1 MKKQLVIEGGN
12 VPFIKQEFDLGA
24 TYSEEESA
32 AIQEVISSGTISGF
46 VANSGQKFFGGPKV
60 IELEQ
65 LFKEYFDVDYAVAS
79 NSATSSLHCAISS
92 LGIGPG
98 DEVIVP
104 ALSMSASA
112 TSIIMSGATPVFID
126 IEDSSSTSFNLNASQ
141 LKEKLSDKTKA
152 ILVVHLFG
160 IPAQMDEV
168 MLFAKE
174 NNLFVIE
181 DCAQSPGI
189 LFNSKYTGTLGDVG
203 IFSFNQS
210 KTMSSGEGGVAIAKD
225 ENVALR
231 MQLMRNHAE
240 AMIEDF
246 PQAKMENLIGYNY
259 RITDLEA
266 AVAIEQFKKLDKFNS
281 RKIDLANEFSI
292 RLEKIEGLRGINKI
306 LSKENA
312 VFIYPI
318 IFQKEFFSVDRDY
331 FVEACQKEGIPL
343 VPGYTKPIVDLPLFK
358 DYLGKDDFENAR
370 SLHYERLISAKFCHH
385 KNVSNQDIDMISDAI
400 EYVVSL
406 LKKKD

>member
-1 MKKQLVIEGGN
+1 MKKLVKEGGN
-12 VPFIKQEFDLGA
+12 KPFINKQFDLGA
-24 TYSEEESA
+24 SYSEEELLA
-32 AIQEVISSGTISGF
+32 VHNVIKSGTISGF
-46 VANSGQKFFGGPKV
+46 VANSGPKFLGGPKV
-60 IELEQ
+60 IELESH
-65 LFKEYFDVDYAVAS
+65 FKEYFDTNYAVAS
-79 NSATSSLHCAISS
+79 NSATSSLHCAIAS

-112 TSIIMSGATPVFID
+112 TAIIMAGASPVFID
-126 IEDSSSTSFNLNASQ
+126 IEEGSKGSFNLDVT
-141 LKEKLSDKTKA
+141 LLEEKLSKKTKA

-160 IPAQMDEV
+160 IPANMNRIIS
-168 MLFAKE
+168 FAKE

-181 DCAQSPGI
+181 DCAQSPGT
-189 LFNSKYTGTLGDVG
+189 SSAQGYTGTLGDVG

-210 KTMSSGEGGVAIAKD
+210 KTMSSGEGGVAITKD
-225 ENVALR
+225 KIVALK

-246 PQAKMENLIGYNY
+246 PEAETQDLIGYNY

-266 AVAIEQFKKLDKFNS
+266 AVALEQFKKLDEFNS
-281 RKIDLANEFSI
+281 RKQDLANKFSQ
-292 RLEKIEGLRGINKI
+292 RLDKLLGLKGISKIKP
-306 LSKENA
+306 KQNA

-343 VPGYTKPIVDLPLFK
+343 VSGYTKPIVDLPLFEA
-358 DYLGKDDFENAR
+358 YLGNNDFKNAR
-370 SLHYERLISAKFCHH
+370 SLHYKRLISAKFCHH
-385 KNVSNQDIDMISDAI
+385 KNISDEDINMISDGI
-400 EYVVSL
+400 EYVVSS
-406 LKKKD
+406 LKKKE